1 MISLLQAHPAYT
13 GTVHLHNFLRWVIIV
28 ALILSLINAFKG
40 KNGKETLVL
49 MISSHVMLLLGLVQW
64 FIGDWGLKQIKSMGM
79 GAAMKNPVI
88 RFFSVEHALMMII
101 AIVLITIGH
110 RAAKT
115 NQPKTKWYFVAA
127 LVIILLMTPWPWRE
141 AGRGLFP
148 GMH

>member
-28 ALILSLINAFKG
+28 VLILSLINAFKG